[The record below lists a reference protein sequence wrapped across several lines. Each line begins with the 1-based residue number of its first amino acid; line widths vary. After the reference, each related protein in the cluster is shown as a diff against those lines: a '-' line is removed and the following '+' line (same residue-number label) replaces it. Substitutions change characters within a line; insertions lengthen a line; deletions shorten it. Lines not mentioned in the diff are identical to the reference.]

1 MPNCSRRQA
10 LGALA
15 TAGLGRLAHAADDPW
30 TVVPQLLK
38 RIQAPSLPDRDFAV
52 TRYGA
57 KGDGKTDCSE
67 ALRGA
72 IRAANAAGG
81 GRVIVPEGI
90 WLTGAIHLKS
100 NVNLH
105 VAKGATLHFS
115 PDAKQYP
122 IVLTRFE
129 GLECMNY
136 SPFVYAFEQENI
148 AITGGGILD
157 GDASCEH
164 WWPWSGK
171 GHCGTAP
178 GNQRKAR
185 AALMDMAERG
195 LPVAERVFGEGGW
208 LRPMFVQPYRCTNV
222 LIEGVTIT
230 NSPMYEM
237 HPVLCRNVTVRNVTV
252 SSHGPNNDGCDPESS
267 SEVLIDGCTFDTGD
281 DCIAIKSGR
290 NADGRRLHRPS
301 ENIVIQNC
309 TMKDGHGGVTLG
321 SECSGGIRNVYA
333 RDCKM
338 DSPNLDRV
346 LRFKD
351 NAMRGGVLEHIY
363 LRDIDAGQVS
373 GPAIE
378 VDLQYEEGPNGPFP
392 PVVRDVEVVNL
403 KVRKCRA
410 AISIR
415 GYKDAPV
422 SDVRLRDC
430 VFEQAAQGNVLENVE
445 GLKLE
450 NVTVNGKAL

>member
-1 MPNCSRRQA
+1 M
-10 LGALA
+10 
-15 TAGLGRLAHAADDPW
+15 
-30 TVVPQLLK
+30 
-38 RIQAPSLPDRDFAV
+38 
-52 TRYGA
+52 
-57 KGDGKTDCSE
+57 
-67 ALRGA
+67 
-72 IRAANAAGG
+72 
-81 GRVIVPEGI
+81 
-90 WLTGAIHLKS
+90 
-100 NVNLH
+100 
-105 VAKGATLHFS
+105 
-115 PDAKQYP
+115 
-122 IVLTRFE
+122 
-129 GLECMNY
+129 
-136 SPFVYAFEQENI
+136 
-148 AITGGGILD
+148 
-157 GDASCEH
+157 
-164 WWPWSGK
+164 
-171 GHCGTAP
+171 
-178 GNQRKAR
+178 
-185 AALMDMAERG
+185 
-195 LPVAERVFGEGGW
+195 
-208 LRPMFVQPYRCTNV
+208 
-222 LIEGVTIT
+222 TIT

-237 HPVLCRNVTVRNVTV
+237 HPVLCRNVTVRNVMV

-333 RDCKM
+333 RNCKM

-351 NAMRGGVLEHIY
+351 NAMRGGVLEHVY
-363 LRDIDAGQVS
+363 LRDIDAGRVS

-422 SDVRLRDC
+422 RDVRLRDC